1 MAESSKI
8 KVCVRVRPFNRREH
22 STQSTSKKC
31 IVRMY
36 KNATILTNPSTM
48 ELPED
53 RQQRQ
58 VFTFDHSFWSVENS
72 GEGGKGG
79 KGGEGENVGEE
90 TSNNPSAYIS
100 QKDIYDHIGTNVL
113 KNIFN
118 GYNGCIMA
126 YGQSGSGKTHT
137 MMGGTSLEDMGL
149 IPRLC
154 MELFERI
161 RLVKNFQFQVELS
174 YMEIYAEQIRDLIN
188 PQNTK
193 NLRIREHPETGPYV
207 EGLTS
212 IPVEDY
218 YSVNQFIMYGN
229 KHRVTASTQLNDRS
243 SRSHAIFVLGITQL
257 DPRKMSSEDSS
268 DPRKMSS
275 EDSSDPTIQEPLMRS
290 KLCLVD
296 LAGSER
302 VKDSGVTGIH
312 LQEAANINTSLTTL
326 GRVINILA
334 KVDLRGPRGDILS
347 DPTTLRTNLAKESST
362 PFVPFRDSTLT
373 WLLKDTLGGNSKTV
387 MIATISP
394 SHINYDETLGTL
406 QYAYRAKQIV
416 NKVSVNAGKNEV
428 MLVKLRSELE
438 SLEERWRAIRNTKF
452 EEVKMVPMDDSNLKS
467 VTSSWQQYVDR
478 SLELQS
484 KTMASYQQH
493 MGTVL
498 SDLQMPFLFFC
509 GSTEVD
515 RELIRSIKLGRTF
528 GVDIHPRLFCD
539 FVHDDEG
546 VWIVPQG
553 AIVMVN
559 GTPITDPQLLNHG
572 DKLTTLDAEVIYKFK
587 IPICA
592 IKG

>member
-1 MAESSKI
+1 MAESSNI

-22 STQSTSKKC
+22 STSKKC

-36 KNATILTNPSTM
+36 KNATILTNPVTM

-53 RQQRQ
+53 RQHRQ
-58 VFTFDHSFWSVENS
+58 VFTFDHSFWSVE
-72 GEGGKGG
+72 EGGEDGNIG
-79 KGGEGENVGEE
+79 KE
-90 TSNNPSAYIS
+90 TPTYIS
-100 QKDIYDHIGTNVL
+100 QKDVYDHIGTNVL

-137 MMGGTSLEDMGL
+137 MMGGTSSEDMGL

-161 RLVKNFQFQVELS
+161 QLVKNFQFQVELS

-257 DPRKMSSEDSS
+257 DLRKMSSEDSS
-268 DPRKMSS
+268 DSRKMSS
-275 EDSSDPTIQEPLMRS
+275 EDSSDPTSNETLMHS

-334 KVDLRGPRGDILS
+334 KVERRETS
-347 DPTTLRTNLAKESST
+347 NLTKESST

-416 NKVSVNAGKNEV
+416 NKVSVNAGKNEA
-428 MLVKLRSELE
+428 MMAKLRSELE

-484 KTMASYQQH
+484 KTMDSYQQH

-498 SDLQMPFLFFC
+498 SNLQMPFLFFC
-509 GSTEVD
+509 GPTQVD
-515 RELIRSIKLGRTF
+515 LELIRSIKLGRTF

>member
-1 MAESSKI
+1 MSESSNI
-8 KVCVRVRPFNRREH
+8 KVCVRVRPFNRREN
-22 STQSTSKKC
+22 SASKKC

-36 KNATILTNPSTM
+36 KNATILTNPTTL

-58 VFTFDHSFWSVENS
+58 VFTFDHSFWSVQDEN
-72 GEGGKGG
+72 GKDSSTY
-79 KGGEGENVGEE
+79 V
-90 TSNNPSAYIS
+90 S
-100 QKDIYDHIGTNVL
+100 QKDVYDHVGTYVL

-137 MMGGTSLEDMGL
+137 MMGGTSPDDFGL

-161 RLVKNFQFQVELS
+161 RLVQNFQFQVELS

-193 NLRIREHPETGPYV
+193 NLRVREHPETGPYV

-243 SRSHAIFVLGITQL
+243 SRSHAIFVIYITQL
-257 DPRKMSSEDSS
+257 DP
-268 DPRKMSS
+268 
-275 EDSSDPTIQEPLMRS
+275 TTNEPLMRS

-334 KVDLRGPRGDILS
+334 KVDRKETS
-347 DPTTLRTNLAKESST
+347 NLLTKESSSS
-362 PFVPFRDSTLT
+362 FVPFRDSTLT

-387 MIATISP
+387 MIATVSP
-394 SHINYDETLGTL
+394 SHINYNETLGTL

-416 NKVSVNAGKNEV
+416 NKVSVNAGKNEA
-428 MLVKLRSELE
+428 MMKKLRSELE
-438 SLEERWRAIRNTKF
+438 SLEERWHAIHNTKF
-452 EEVKMVPMDDSNLKS
+452 EEVKVVPIDDSNLKTI
-467 VTSSWQQYVDR
+467 TSSWQQYVDR
-478 SLELQS
+478 SLEMQN

-498 SDLQMPFLFFC
+498 NDLQMPFLFYC
-509 GSTEVD
+509 GPTQID
-515 RELIRSIKLGRTF
+515 RELIRYIRLGRTT

-539 FVHDDEG
+539 FVHDEEG
-546 VWIVPQG
+546 IWIVPQG
-553 AIVMVN
+553 SNIIVN
-559 GTPITDPQLLNHG
+559 GKSITDPQLLNHG
-572 DKLTTLDAEVIYKFK
+572 DNLTTLDPEVVYKFK